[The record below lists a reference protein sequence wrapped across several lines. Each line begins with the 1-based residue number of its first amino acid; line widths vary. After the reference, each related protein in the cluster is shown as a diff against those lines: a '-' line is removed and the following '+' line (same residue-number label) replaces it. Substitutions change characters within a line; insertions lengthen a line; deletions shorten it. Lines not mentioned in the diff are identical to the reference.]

1 MEKRTAALLLFLQAT
16 LGGSA
21 WGAAPAADQ
30 RSFQRALLTFEEP
43 LVATAPTSA
52 SEDLALFHA
61 IRSYTEQAA
70 PDDFRVFDAFLAD
83 YPRSGW
89 RVALLIDLG
98 LSYYHYGYFSKA
110 IDSWEQ
116 AWAAGQSIHEPRV
129 TALVD
134 RAVGEL
140 ARMHARL
147 GHADRIEAL
156 LRESGGR
163 PVSGAATETVQGD
176 GEGLWIMRTEPGTA
190 YLCGPMA
197 LKNLLLSRGAAYPQV
212 DFLDAFRPGPRG
224 VSLAE
229 LAVLAEKAQLGYR
242 LLFREAGQPIPMPAI
257 VHWKVPHFA
266 AIAEEADGRFH

>member
-1 MEKRTAALLLFLQAT
+1 MEKLTAALLMFLQAT

-21 WGAAPAADQ
+21 WAAAPAADQ
-30 RSFQRALLTFEEP
+30 RSYQRDLLTCEEP

-116 AWAAGQSIHEPRV
+116 AWAAGQSVHEPRV

-134 RAVGEL
+134 RPVGGTAL
-140 ARMHARL
+140 KHARL

-156 LRESGGR
+156 LREIGDR
-163 PVSGAATETVQGD
+163 PITGAATETGQAAR
-176 GEGLWIMRTEPGTA
+176 ERLWTMRTEPGTA
-190 YLCGPMA
+190 DLCAA
-197 LKNLLLSRGAAYPQV
+197 L
-212 DFLDAFRPGPRG
+212 
-224 VSLAE
+224 
-229 LAVLAEKAQLGYR
+229 
-242 LLFREAGQPIPMPAI
+242 
-257 VHWKVPHFA
+257 
-266 AIAEEADGRFH
+266 